1 MLYTL
6 HVICSMLHCTQVR
19 PVCLPSPATD
29 YDSRQA
35 TVTGWGTTAQGGLL
49 SSLLQK
55 VGFRIGNKCKML
67 YLSILSV

>member
-1 MLYTL
+1 
-6 HVICSMLHCTQVR
+6 MLHMLQYPQVR
-19 PVCLPSPATD
+19 PVCLPSPTAD

-55 VGFRIGNKCKML
+55 VGGRICI
-67 YLSILSV
+67 ILALAMGYQMCSRV